1 MSSPTNEV
9 LPLFE
14 IQQKTVRG
22 KHPRD
27 PRMLQGC
34 VIPPLSAP
42 RPPGRPPSRPAAAAA
57 AAATAARRMLTEAW
71 VWSPP
76 RPAADSRQGPDPGSP
91 PCSPPAAPPQPP
103 TIPARLC
110 LQAASRGPTLKCFPA
125 ADRQPYPDAQ
135 GSRPRGP
142 APSAG
147 GAGGRAGPDLLTVLF
162 PAQPLSPSRSPPRT
176 SQCQKVVT

>member
-1 MSSPTNEV
+1 MFIKVVQHQSLIS
-9 LPLFE
+9 
-14 IQQKTVRG
+14 
-22 KHPRD
+22 
-27 PRMLQGC
+27 
-34 VIPPLSAP
+34 
-42 RPPGRPPSRPAAAAA
+42 
-57 AAATAARRMLTEAW
+57 EAW

-125 ADRQPYPDAQ
+125 ADRQPDPDTQ
-135 GSRPRGP
+135 GSRPRGR

-147 GAGGRAGPDLLTVLF
+147 GAGGRAGPDLLIALF
-162 PAQPLSPSRSPPRT
+162 PTQSLSPARSPPRS
-176 SQCQKVVT
+176 SQRQKVVTENLPEDRVSYQQLPQLRESQR